1 MLGLGYTTMIQWF
14 RKRKLEIFW
23 QSELC
28 IHFPTVE
35 WIGCGGGGGTL
46 GKKDYRNGIL
56 LSSENEAIFKSVNQI
71 RFLTQW
77 NLPWL
82 DSWMQQIRKLMN
94 KAHETSMSQLDWTK
108 FSKNVDNLQCTLA
121 YISIYYFIFLT
132 REVNSTLLSLCV
144 DGRGRGHSDT
154 CELYKYMH

>member
-1 MLGLGYTTMIQWF
+1 MYHRLREDMVRLMLGLGYTTMIQWF

-28 IHFPTVE
+28 FHFPTVQ
-35 WIGCGGGGGTL
+35 WIGCGGGGGVAL
-46 GKKDYRNGIL
+46 GKKDYRDGIL

-71 RFLTQW
+71 RFLTLW

-82 DSWMQQIRKLMN
+82 DSWMQQIRKLMI

-108 FSKNVDNLQCTLA
+108 FSKSVDNLHCTLA
-121 YISIYYFIFLT
+121 YICIYYFIFLT
-132 REVNSTLLSLCV
+132 REVNSRLLYIFMC
-144 DGRGRGHSDT
+144 RW
-154 CELYKYMH
+154 